1 VDSAFSLIFIS
12 FANQYKI
19 MSTILNQ
26 TFQSLLSDSK
36 TNLDTLT
43 IEHVLFGVNMT
54 AVKLSDG
61 SIGVASTLF
70 QKESRPHKHKRHFG
84 DFSPSKFSNQKVV
97 ALFNSEIESS
107 LADTLRIAVLNG
119 VSAKQIENSEYKIIE
134 NADPIELV
142 EITPKK
148 NITIVGAFRSYIDF
162 LSETGANLKVLE
174 LDKNMLSEEHQKYF
188 VPANQ
193 YPDLIPKS
201 DIVII
206 TGLTLINNT
215 IDGLLKS
222 ASKTSKIIV
231 VGPSAN
237 IFPEFLFKN
246 GVDIIGATRYTNPD
260 LLFKLIAEGANAY
273 HLFKYC
279 AKKICIV
286 NE

>member
-1 VDSAFSLIFIS
+1 
-12 FANQYKI
+12 
-19 MSTILNQ
+19 MSTIINQ
-26 TFQSLLSDSK
+26 TFQNLLSDNK
-36 TNLDTLT
+36 TNLDKL
-43 IEHVLFGVNMT
+43 IIDQVLFGVNMT

-84 DFSPSKFSNQKVV
+84 DFSPSKYSNQKVLD
-97 ALFNSEIESS
+97 LFNSEIESS
-107 LADTLRIAVLNG
+107 LTDTLRIAVLNG
-119 VSAKQIENSEYKIIE
+119 VSAKQIENAGYKIID
-134 NADPIELV
+134 NSDPIDL
-142 EITPKK
+142 IDISKIKT
-148 NITIVGAFRSYIDF
+148 ITIVGAFRSYIDL
-162 LSETGANLKVLE
+162 LSETGVNLKVLE
-174 LDKNMLSEEHQKYF
+174 MDKNMLSEEHQKYF

-193 YPDLIPKS
+193 YPNVIPNSDL
-201 DIVII
+201 VII

-222 ASKTSKIIV
+222 ASKKNKIIV

-246 GVDIIGATRYTNPD
+246 GVSIIGATKYTNPD

-279 AKKICIV
+279 AQKICII